1 MYENV
6 EETEKL
12 NEKQENTINMLVLG
26 KSVEEVAQELNLNI
40 NTIYRWKKSRKFK
53 QALRDKQD
61 TIFDEITSKLGVIG
75 VDAINVLYDLM
86 HNATNENNKLKASM
100 FIIEKLLQLKDY
112 ETIRK
117 VEEIEY
123 AIKGNLNVWLEVK
136 KSIRYIMIYF

>member
-86 HNATNENNKLKASM
+86 QNATNENNKLKASM

-123 AIKGNLNVWLEVK
+123 AIKHGK
-136 KSIRYIMIYF
+136 KVIYHEPIF

>member
-86 HNATNENNKLKASM
+86 QNATNENNKLKASM

-123 AIKGNLNVWLEVK
+123 AIKGNLNV
-136 KSIRYIMIYF
+136 

>member
-6 EETEKL
+6 EEIEKI

-26 KSVEEVAQELNLNI
+26 KSIEEIAKELNLNI

-75 VDAINVLYDLM
+75 VDAINILYDLM
-86 HNATNENNKLKASM
+86 QNATNENNKLKASM
-100 FIIEKLLQLKDY
+100 FIIDKLLQLKDY
-112 ETIRK
+112 DTIK
-117 VEEIEY
+117 KIEEIEY
-123 AIKGNLNVWLEVK
+123 
-136 KSIRYIMIYF
+136 IMQTRGI

>member
-86 HNATNENNKLKASM
+86 QNATNENNKLKASM

>member
-6 EETEKL
+6 EEIEKL

-86 HNATNENNKLKASM
+86 QNATNENNKLKASM

>member
-1 MYENV
+1 
-6 EETEKL
+6 
-12 NEKQENTINMLVLG
+12 MLQFLEIYFYTA
-26 KSVEEVAQELNLNI
+26 EEVAQELNLNI
-40 NTIYRWKKSRKFK
+40 NTIYKWKKSRKFK
-53 QALRDKQD
+53 QVLRDKLD

-86 HNATNENNKLKASM
+86 QNANNENNKLKASM

-112 ETIRK
+112 ETIKK

>member
-6 EETEKL
+6 EEIEKL

-86 HNATNENNKLKASM
+86 QNATNENNKLKASM

-123 AIKGNLNVWLEVK
+123 AIKGNLNV
-136 KSIRYIMIYF
+136 